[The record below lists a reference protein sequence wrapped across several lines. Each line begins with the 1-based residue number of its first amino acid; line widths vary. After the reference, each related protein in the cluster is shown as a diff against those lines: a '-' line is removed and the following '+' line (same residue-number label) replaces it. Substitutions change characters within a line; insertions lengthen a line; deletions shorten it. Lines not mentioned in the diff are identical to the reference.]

1 MANIHLCTRRPNHG
15 LPHLCSASFDAVL
28 LGVADAGL
36 AAEPLLSSF
45 TAPPNEK
52 LAGPQHRLKLAGASN
67 DAVAPPPNVNMVA
80 GCESD
85 EAGVLAVAAVF
96 AAPNTLGGCEAAL
109 DWVRSRRRWEPY
121 LQSETATL

>member
-1 MANIHLCTRRPNHG
+1 MANIHLRTRRPNHG

-45 TAPPNEK
+45 AAPPNE
-52 LAGPQHRLKLAGASN
+52 KLAGASN